1 MSSPKTCAHT
11 ASVTVL
17 LASQSSF
24 NSNTAVLIAAAAE
37 AGEEQRARSRGCS
50 RRTVHR
56 AAVSGQQ
63 PRHRSLLAHQ
73 RAYIGVEGVEQGDGA
88 AVPVL
93 RELLQQQQALHV
105 APRTLLLQQKRGE
118 RAQTAEQLRQVAAAG
133 AHELASDCHA
143 HGHVR
148 GPPAHAVLL
157 HAVLQIP
164 AQREAEHMRARAP
177 RLAHD
182 DISGSLFGTAW
193 EYIMSLS
200 RFLALTAE
208 SAKSLGQQ
216 SLTSALYLRHDSHTM
231 TADGSAGARVASG
244 WSTGTRCAAVF
255 SFFAELFCLAL
266 RRRRRQC
273 LALCVSGTVSA
284 PPCVV

>member
-1 MSSPKTCAHT
+1 
-11 ASVTVL
+11 
-17 LASQSSF
+17 
-24 NSNTAVLIAAAAE
+24 
-37 AGEEQRARSRGCS
+37 
-50 RRTVHR
+50 VHR
-56 AAVSGQQ
+56 AAVSGQR
-63 PRHRSLLAHQ
+63 PHHRSLLAHQ

-105 APRTLLLQQKRGE
+105 APRALLLQQKRGE
-118 RAQTAEQLRQVAAAG
+118 RTQAAEQLRQVAAAG
-133 AHELASDCHA
+133 AHELAGDRDA

-148 GPPAHAVLL
+148 GPPPHAVLL
-157 HAVLQIP
+157 HAVLQVP
-164 AQREAEHMRARAP
+164 AQREVGHMRARAP

-200 RFLALTAE
+200 RFLALTAA

-231 TADGSAGARVASG
+231 TADGSARARVASG
-244 WSTGTRCAAVF
+244 WTTRTLCAAVF
-255 SFFAELFCLAL
+255 YLLRSCFAL
-266 RRRRRQC
+266 R
-273 LALCVSGTVSA
+273 
-284 PPCVV
+284 